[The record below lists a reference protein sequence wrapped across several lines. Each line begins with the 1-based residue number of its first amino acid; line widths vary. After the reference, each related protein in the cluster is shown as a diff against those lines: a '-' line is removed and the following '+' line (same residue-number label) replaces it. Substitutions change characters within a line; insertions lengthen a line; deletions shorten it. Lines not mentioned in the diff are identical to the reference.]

1 MSGLQGKRILFG
13 VTGSI
18 AAYKAAQWVREM
30 VKEEALVTVVMTGA
44 AERFVSPL
52 TFAALS
58 GNPVHRDMFDESP
71 DGVMAHINLAREA
84 DALLIAP
91 ATAQTIARL
100 AGGMADT
107 LLSAIALAARIPVAI
122 CPAMNSA
129 MLNHPATQR
138 NINTLQQFGYHLVQS
153 GCGELACGETGDGRL
168 PEWDAA
174 RERLLSLFR
183 TNDLL
188 GKKVLITA
196 GPTREPLD
204 PVRFLSNRSSGKMGF
219 ALARTARRRGA
230 EVTLVAGPVALPD
243 PPDMEV
249 VRVTTAESMAEAVF
263 DRAASM
269 DVIVKAAAVADFR
282 AAACQSQKIKKSRQG
297 LALELIKNRDI
308 LAELGQKRL
317 PGQVLV
323 GFAAESQNHID
334 EGLRKLREK
343 NLDLIV
349 VNDILG
355 SRTGFDVETN
365 QVTLIDR
372 KASQTLPLL
381 TKEATADQIWD
392 NVLRLCGEQPV
403 QE

>member
-1 MSGLQGKRILFG
+1 
-13 VTGSI
+13 
-18 AAYKAAQWVREM
+18 
-30 VKEEALVTVVMTGA
+30 
-44 AERFVSPL
+44 
-52 TFAALS
+52 
-58 GNPVHRDMFDESP
+58 
-71 DGVMAHINLAREA
+71 
-84 DALLIAP
+84 
-91 ATAQTIARL
+91 
-100 AGGMADT
+100 
-107 LLSAIALAARIPVAI
+107 
-122 CPAMNSA
+122 
-129 MLNHPATQR
+129 
-138 NINTLQQFGYHLVQS
+138 
-153 GCGELACGETGDGRL
+153 
-168 PEWDAA
+168 
-174 RERLLSLFR
+174 
-183 TNDLL
+183 
-188 GKKVLITA
+188 
-196 GPTREPLD
+196 
-204 PVRFLSNRSSGKMGF
+204 
-219 ALARTARRRGA
+219 
-230 EVTLVAGPVALPD
+230 
-243 PPDMEV
+243 MEV

-282 AAACQSQKIKKSRQG
+282 AASCQSQKIKKSRQG